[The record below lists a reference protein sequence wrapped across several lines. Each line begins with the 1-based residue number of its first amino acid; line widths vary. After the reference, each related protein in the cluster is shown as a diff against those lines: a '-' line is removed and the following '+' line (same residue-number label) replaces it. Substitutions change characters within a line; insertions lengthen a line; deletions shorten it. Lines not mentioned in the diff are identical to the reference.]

1 MHPRLTSQCDP
12 IEFDGEPRIVPLILP
27 QKPKEEENKE
37 MTLAEMIQE
46 QGNRIV
52 AFIINWVKT
61 SYTKDLFEYLHQDF
75 KEQIKEEILNEL
87 K

>member
-1 MHPRLTSQCDP
+1 MHPRLTSQGDP
-12 IEFDGEPRIVPLILP
+12 VEFDGEPRIVPLILP
-27 QKPKEEENKE
+27 QKPKEEEKKE

-61 SYTKDLFEYLHQDF
+61 SYTKDLFEYLYQDF
-75 KEQIKEEILNEL
+75 KEQIKQEIKNEL
-87 K
+87 